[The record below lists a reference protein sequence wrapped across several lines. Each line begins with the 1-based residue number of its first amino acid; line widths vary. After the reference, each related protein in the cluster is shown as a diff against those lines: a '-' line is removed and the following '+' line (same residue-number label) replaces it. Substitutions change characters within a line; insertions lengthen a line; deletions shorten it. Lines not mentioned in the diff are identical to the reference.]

1 MVFRAIK
8 INIISRNIFER
19 FYDILFQWNS
29 IVMDKRS
36 RKLYYRNL
44 RFIFYVKIN
53 IVYFICEIMAYRISK
68 YLFLIES

>member
-8 INIISRNIFER
+8 INIITRNIFER

-36 RKLYYRNL
+36 IKLYYRNL
-44 RFIFYVKIN
+44 TFIFYVKIN
-53 IVYFICEIMAYRISK
+53 IV
-68 YLFLIES
+68 